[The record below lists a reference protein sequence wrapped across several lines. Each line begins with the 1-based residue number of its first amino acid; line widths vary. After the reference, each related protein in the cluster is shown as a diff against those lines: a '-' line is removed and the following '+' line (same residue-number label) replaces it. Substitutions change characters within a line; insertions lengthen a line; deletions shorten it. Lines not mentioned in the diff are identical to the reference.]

1 MLNKVLV
8 VATSAS
14 GKELVNEANAIAA
27 QSVLVTN
34 VAGVAGADVVYTFS
48 AEETVVTKLKAIADL
63 AVELQPDM
71 VLCEANRS
79 GRLVAGYVAA
89 ALKTCVLPEVMTMAV
104 GETGVETTR
113 MVHGGSA
120 IKTESVSYPV
130 VAACGAGTFDA
141 ADADKAGEVKE
152 LAGKVEGIELVGV
165 KVADMVAKNIP
176 GAKKVIGVGRGLGSA
191 EKLPMVNELAGI
203 MGAEVGCTRP
213 AAEEEEWFPRADY
226 IGVSGLMIKPQVY
239 LAMGISGAIQHT
251 VGVDQSG
258 LIFAIDKNENAPIF
272 DSADYCLVG
281 NLNTA
286 LPKLIEAL
294 K

>member
-14 GKELVNEANAIAA
+14 GKELVNEANAAAA

-34 VAGVAGADVVYTFS
+34 VAGLAGADVVYTFS

-130 VAACGAGTFDA
+130 VAACGAGTFDVA
-141 ADADKAGEVKE
+141 ENDKAGEVRE
-152 LAGKVEGIELVGV
+152 LAGKVEGIELVDV

-191 EKLPMVNELAGI
+191 EKLPLVNELAGI

-286 LPKLIEAL
+286 LPRLIEAL